1 MRLYFV
7 AKATAKKVKKAP
19 IDPTLETVFTV
30 KADGDAMV
38 WIENDTERR
47 LSIYLP
53 KSINRSGKQAVTENM
68 DPVLFDRHGNEANI

>member
-19 IDPTLETVFTV
+19 INPTLETVFTF
-30 KADGDAMV
+30 KADSDAMV

-47 LSIYLP
+47 LSIY
-53 KSINRSGKQAVTENM
+53 
-68 DPVLFDRHGNEANI
+68 